1 MKRNPLKLSLIGGG
15 ITFLCFFLPWM
26 KYDFSSFPNFSS
38 FPSRNAPN
46 LQETGY
52 ILGIQKV
59 INGATFDTLTF
70 LATLAIIGVCFY
82 MHKQQTPWK
91 ARTPVLIC
99 SGCGVIYY
107 FSSIILAIIGSI
119 SIKSKT
125 LEFAQE
131 TGIDIGNVFSLQF
144 GIYGVLIGFVL
155 ALIGAWKIP
164 KSVTSIDE
172 NEQTE

>member
-1 MKRNPLKLSLIGGG
+1 MKQNPLKLSLIGGG

-26 KYDFSSFPNFSS
+26 KYDFSSFPSG
-38 FPSRNAPN
+38 NAPN

-70 LATLAIIGVCFY
+70 LATLTIIGVCFY
-82 MHKQQTPWK
+82 MLRQQTPWK
-91 ARTPVLIC
+91 ARIPVLIC
-99 SGCGVIYY
+99 SSCGVIYY
-107 FSSIILAIIGSI
+107 FSSIIIVLITSI

-125 LEFAQE
+125 LELTQK

-144 GIYGVLIGFVL
+144 GIYGAAIGFAV
-155 ALIGAWKIP
+155 ALFGAWNIP
-164 KSVTSIDE
+164 KSDASINE
-172 NEQTE
+172 NE